1 LSLSQTRWF
10 CILAGLYCLGENLK
24 QNSDFRLRTSMSSRQ
39 KLVQKQT
46 LVVVFWV
53 GGAEVYWLELRIV
66 EVFVQKF
73 QSIPSACSSLSSI
86 LSRTS

>member
-1 LSLSQTRWF
+1 
-10 CILAGLYCLGENLK
+10 
-24 QNSDFRLRTSMSSRQ
+24 MSSRQ

-53 GGAEVYWLELRIV
+53 GEAEVYWLELKIV
-66 EVFVQKF
+66 EVFVKKF